1 MERWMTKTVV
11 AFVAVSVLAWPEA
24 AAAGEKKPAAS
35 YRYASVQVAP
45 FDTKDGVAFPPD
57 FSVRL
62 TEELVKELAGS
73 ERFTEVLR
81 EGESP
86 SEEAAPRVKL
96 AGTVTE
102 FKKGSQM
109 KRYMIGFGAGKTKI
123 KATIRFTD
131 AASGDVVFEKDV
143 YGKVIMGFAG
153 GDSMGAA
160 HGLAKEVAKVA
171 KEKVP

>member
-1 MERWMTKTVV
+1 
-11 AFVAVSVLAWPEA
+11 
-24 AAAGEKKPAAS
+24 
-35 YRYASVQVAP
+35 
-45 FDTKDGVAFPPD
+45 
-57 FSVRL
+57 
-62 TEELVKELAGS
+62 
-73 ERFTEVLR
+73 
-81 EGESP
+81 
-86 SEEAAPRVKL
+86 
-96 AGTVTE
+96 
-102 FKKGSQM
+102 M

>member
-1 MERWMTKTVV
+1 MERWMTKTIV
-11 AFVAVSVLAWPEA
+11 ALVAVSLLAWSAVA
-24 AAAGEKKPAAS
+24 AAAEKKAPAA
-35 YRYASVQVAP
+35 YRYASVQVIP
-45 FDTKDGVAFPPD
+45 FDTKEGVAFPPD

-62 TEELVKELAGS
+62 TEELVKELLGS

-81 EGESP
+81 EGEPP
-86 SEEAAPRVKL
+86 SEETTPRVKL

-123 KATIRFTD
+123 KATVRFTD
-131 AASGDVVFEKDV
+131 AASGDVVYEKDV
-143 YGKVIMGFAG
+143 DGKVIMGFAG

>member
-1 MERWMTKTVV
+1 MERWMKTVG
-11 AFVAVSVLAWPEA
+11 ALVAVSVLAWPDA
-24 AAAGEKKPAAS
+24 AAAGEKKLAAS

-45 FDTKDGVAFPPD
+45 FDTKEGVAFPPD

-62 TEELVKELAGS
+62 TEELLKELAGS

-123 KATIRFTD
+123 KATVRFTD

-143 YGKVIMGFAG
+143 DGKVIMGFAG